1 MEHVIVEFLGI
12 AAIGGG
18 RQSVELALNETTP
31 VREVLRLV
39 SDHLGQAVSPE
50 QLDGKCLVLVEGRS
64 ISYLERWDT
73 LVQPGQRVS
82 VVPLLG
88 GG

>member
-1 MEHVIVEFLGI
+1 MEHVKIEFLGI
-12 AAIGGG
+12 AATGGG
-18 RQSVELALNETTP
+18 RQSLELALNEPTP
-31 VREVLRLV
+31 VREVLNRASNRL
-39 SDHLGQAVSPE
+39 GKAVSPA
-50 QLDGKCLVLVEGRS
+50 QLEGRYMVLVEGCN
-64 ISYLERWDT
+64 IVYLEQWDT